1 MAGKAPFAASADEIA
16 CSLLLQVLQ
25 EIASPLGDFV
35 QRRMMCVYGA
45 EKWLTVAR
53 EAFPKFSK
61 MRGYPGNWPDGK
73 LRDMYVIC
81 ELLMAQLDQ
90 VFISQAKDVDHVH
103 RHALLL
109 SKIARELQGVAQTR
123 TWVFH
128 SFVVSANEVHRCL
141 ECIQQIWRRFSL
153 SGQDKLKT
161 TSEVSKLNFRKTE
174 NSKSIPRKVFFWSV
188 VASKTND
195 VVEAMWISMFMYY
208 AS

>member
-61 MRGYPGNWPDGK
+61 MRRFLGNWPDGK
-73 LRDMYVIC
+73 LRDLYVIC

-141 ECIQQIWRRFSL
+141 ECIKRIWRRFTL

-161 TSEVSKLNFRKTE
+161 ASQVSKLLTVTSGN
-174 NSKSIPRKVFFWSV
+174 
-188 VASKTND
+188 
-195 VVEAMWISMFMYY
+195 
-208 AS
+208 

>member
-1 MAGKAPFAASADEIA
+1 MAGEMLFSGSADEIA

-35 QRRMMCVYGA
+35 QRRMICVYGA

-53 EAFPKFSK
+53 GAFPKFSR
-61 MRGYPGNWPDGK
+61 MRRYLGNWPDGK

-141 ECIQQIWRRFSL
+141 ECINQLWTRFMS
-153 SGQDKLKT
+153 SGHDKLKV
-161 TSEVSKLNFRKTE
+161 TSEVSEKNNREIIGRHWRVMPAF
-174 NSKSIPRKVFFWSV
+174 
-188 VASKTND
+188 
-195 VVEAMWISMFMYY
+195 
-208 AS
+208 